1 MCKSFRA
8 PPFTL
13 LIVPYNSVYYNYI
26 IIMQWLVGLGIKAK
40 REFVLAKKCTVAR
53 GLYSCNLTAAVQH
66 NPQDS
71 GFFSGLRV
79 LVSLGPWSSGPG
91 PVFIVFLEQMSL

>member
-1 MCKSFRA
+1 MRNTCKSFRA

-13 LIVPYNSVYYNYI
+13 LNVPYNSVYYNYI

-40 REFVLAKKCTVAR
+40 GGFASAKKCTVAR
-53 GLYSCNLTAAVQH
+53 GLYSSTLGV
-66 NPQDS
+66 
-71 GFFSGLRV
+71 FLGLWV

-91 PVFIVFLEQMSL
+91 SSVYSLP